1 MFKIKKTNKT
11 LPGGGYVQI
20 FFFPLCP
27 LNPIVSWRAMNQTT
41 WCSILLYHM
50 PPSPNDHREFHIL
63 SVFSNL
69 LPYPNSQCQQ
79 ALARNTHT
87 TLARE
92 TDRQSAD
99 FHLPP
104 FSFKSNPQVSCPGL
118 QPTNFWGLLCTPALI
133 SNGSHRCSFP
143 KFSPPN
149 HCFISS
155 PNSSRE
161 SLGTLRLLQLGQQ
174 VG

>member
-20 FFFPLCP
+20 FFFTLCP

-79 ALARNTHT
+79 ALTRNTHT
-87 TLARE
+87 SL
-92 TDRQSAD
+92 
-99 FHLPP
+99 LPGKQIGNLQIFTYLRSP
-104 FSFKSNPQVSCPGL
+104 LNPIPKSHAQVC
-118 QPTNFWGLLCTPALI
+118 
-133 SNGSHRCSFP
+133 
-143 KFSPPN
+143 SPPTSEAYYVPLP
-149 HCFISS
+149 SS
-155 PNSSRE
+155 PMDLIDVTFQNFLLLLIALSQAPILAGNPWELSDSS
-161 SLGTLRLLQLGQQ
+161 S
-174 VG
+174 